1 MAGNVDLVK
10 IFQTVTKNLA
20 QNQDALNR
28 ADSYNHDHGDNV
40 VQVFNLITKAV
51 KAKKEAEVSDQLAYA
66 SEYLSKNNHS
76 GSGQAYAQGL
86 ARAASQFKGQTLS
99 PENSMGLINALLGAG
114 QAAGSD
120 QPTSPADLLGA
131 LLGGGGQAPA
141 QSASAAGDLLGALLG
156 GGDQSQNQSKEGMD
170 TSQLLA
176 MGLNIGMN
184 FLEAKKQ
191 GHTNMEA
198 LVQSLVAGSQM
209 GQTPHRAQSAS
220 IVASTLMSLL
230 TAGSK

>member
-1 MAGNVDLVK
+1 MAENVDLVK
-10 IFQTVTKNLA
+10 VFQAVTKNLA
-20 QNQDALNR
+20 QNQDALNQ

-40 VQVFNLITKAV
+40 VQAFELITKAV
-51 KAKKEAEVSDQLAYA
+51 KAKKGADVSEQLAYA
-66 SEYLSKNNHS
+66 SQYLNKNNQS

-86 ARAASQFKGQTLS
+86 ARAASQFKGQSLS
-99 PENSMGLINALLGAG
+99 PENSMGLINALLGGG

-120 QPTSPADLLGA
+120 RPASPADLLGA
-131 LLGGGGQAPA
+131 LLGGGGQASAQPA
-141 QSASAAGDLLGALLG
+141 PAAGDLLGALLG
-156 GGDQSQNQSKEGMD
+156 GGDQPQNQPKEGID
-170 TSQLLA
+170 SSQLLA

-184 FLEAKKQ
+184 FLEAKQQ
-191 GHTNMEA
+191 GRTNMEA

-220 IVASTLMSLL
+220 IVASTLMNLL